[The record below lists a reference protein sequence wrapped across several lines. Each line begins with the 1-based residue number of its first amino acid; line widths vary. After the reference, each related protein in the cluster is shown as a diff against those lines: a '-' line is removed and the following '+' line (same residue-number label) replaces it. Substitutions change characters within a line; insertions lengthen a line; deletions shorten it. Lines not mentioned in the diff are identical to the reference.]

1 MAFDT
6 RLTAVS
12 SMAVELITAEG
23 HFASILLAHESTSP
37 PMHLTA
43 AGAATASAK
52 PKTTTLENAS
62 VLENVSADI
71 LGHEKP
77 TMTYGVYSGGA
88 SLAQKR
94 ESIEKLA
101 YPQG

>member
-12 SMAVELITAEG
+12 SVAVELITAEG

-62 VLENVSADI
+62 VLENASADI

-94 ESIEKLA
+94 KAIEKLA